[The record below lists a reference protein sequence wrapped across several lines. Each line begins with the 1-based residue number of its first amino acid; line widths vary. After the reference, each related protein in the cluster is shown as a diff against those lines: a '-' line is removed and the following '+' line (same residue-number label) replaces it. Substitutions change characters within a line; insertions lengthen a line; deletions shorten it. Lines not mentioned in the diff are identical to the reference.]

1 MWAKATEALAA
12 VEMEE
17 AMAWRRA
24 VGRVGGGRQVK
35 REGGRDWGGVVR
47 RVTRVLGECRVV
59 SVGP

>member
-1 MWAKATEALAA
+1 MWAKAAEALAA

-35 REGGRDWGGVVR
+35 RERGRDWGGVVR
-47 RVTRVLGECRVV
+47 RV
-59 SVGP
+59 GP